1 MTRSHHVPQ
10 PCPRQRPRCGKR
22 DGSSTWRH
30 VDCAKHQAAWALAV
44 ATTVATAE
52 LGMLDWI
59 HRRAPGVAVPLAR
72 AATVLGDTPVVW
84 TAVGAS
90 ALLGGAR
97 SRRWMSLLGP
107 VCTLAAASATRHA
120 LAEVIDRPRPPDR
133 LWRASWSGPS
143 FPSRH
148 TTLGTVG
155 AGLVARLLTPG
166 PRAHVV
172 VWPVAAAV
180 GVSRL
185 VLGVHWPSDVV
196 GGWVFAAATL
206 ALTRRG
212 CVSPLGGDVAV
223 GR

>member
-1 MTRSHHVPQ
+1 MTRSHDAPTMSATASAV
-10 PCPRQRPRCGKR
+10 R
-22 DGSSTWRH
+22 DAGRILYGRH
-30 VDCAKHQAAWALAV
+30 VDCASSRPRGSSPWSPRWAM
-44 ATTVATAE
+44 AE
-52 LGMLDWI
+52 LRTLDWI
-59 HRRAPGVAVPLAR
+59 RRRVPGVRCRLLVPPPSWATHRSYGQRSAR
-72 AATVLGDTPVVW
+72 PRCSPVPGP
-84 TAVGAS
+84 VGGCRCS
-90 ALLGGAR
+90 
-97 SRRWMSLLGP
+97 GP

-120 LAEVIDRPRPPDR
+120 LAEVIDRPRPPNR

-172 VWPVAAAV
+172 VGPVAAAV

-196 GGWVFAAATL
+196 GGWVFVAATL
-206 ALTRRG
+206 APTHRG
-212 CVSPLGGDVAV
+212 VSVPGGDVAV